1 MAGKLKIYAC
11 SGIGDAP
18 KGRMQMYDYWT
29 DNTNTLN
36 NTQAVNGLLA
46 DINLLMAEIDYISY
60 LSDRDVIDRLN
71 QIDLLVV
78 CLDAAQN
85 YAQHYTKLEKAR
97 DVIGTMLAQ
106 GQFKSNSLDNQS
118 RDEHLDNLL
127 TYFNDAMAADGQYNL
142 SSSKF
147 ANWFD
152 QNVISKN
159 QVGLPVEERTAMQS
173 ALSEA
178 VSGIGD
184 ADWHSDKDLS
194 KYLSDAGTYFLYTYF
209 TSAQLAKIPAKNRT
223 KIKTKIEKQ
232 KYTYNFCR
240 DKFVGIYG
248 SEAKYKEIIR
258 TGIIAQFGVTP
269 EDVCE
274 DIATGKRTVQG
285 IGQIA
290 TEIIVAIIGAIVPIL
305 IATITAICECIGK
318 SNQAK
323 YAALDQKIVTGG
335 VPNEDD
341 FAGMD
346 MGGGSGKSG
355 LITAGGSGMLP
366 LLIIGGAAL
375 LALMK
380 K

>member
-18 KGRMQMYDYWT
+18 KGRVQMYDYWT

-46 DINLLMAEIDYISY
+46 DINLLMAEIDYIPT
-60 LSDRDVIDRLN
+60 LSDREVIDRLN

-127 TYFNDAMAADGQYNL
+127 AYFNDAMAADGQYVL
-142 SSSKF
+142 ASAKF
-147 ANWFD
+147 TNWFD

-159 QVGLPVEERTAMQS
+159 QVGLTVEERTAMQS

-184 ADWHSDKDLS
+184 ADWQSDKDLS
-194 KYLSDAGTYFLYTYF
+194 EYLSKAGTYFLYTYF
-209 TSAQLAKIPAKNRT
+209 TNAQLAKVPAKNRT

-258 TGIIAQFGVTP
+258 TGVIAQFGSTP
-269 EDVCE
+269 EQVCE
-274 DIATGKRTVQG
+274 DIATGKRAVQG
-285 IGQIA
+285 IGIA
-290 TEIIVAIIGAIVPIL
+290 TAIIVAIIGAVVSIL
-305 IATITAICECIGK
+305 TATITAICESVAK
-318 SNQAK
+318 TNSAK

-341 FAGMD
+341 FSGMD
-346 MGGGSGKSG
+346 MGGGSKSG

-375 LALMK
+375 LALIK